1 MRDKQKTPIMN
12 TELMKALNGMSLE
25 ELRMINSYVVG
36 LIKDERREKAY
47 EVKSELK
54 VGMVVSVNHPKLM
67 GKQLRVEKINRTKAS
82 LKLLNGFAGYNV
94 PLSLI
99 EVIK

>member
-1 MRDKQKTPIMN
+1 MRDTKTPIMN
-12 TELMKALNGMSLE
+12 KELMKALNGMSLE
-25 ELRMINSYVVG
+25 ELRMVNSYVVG

-67 GKQLRVEKINRTKAS
+67 GQKLVVKEIRRTKAS
-82 LKLLNGFAGYNV
+82 LQSTPNGFARYNV
-94 PLSLI
+94 PLNMI
-99 EVIK
+99 EIV